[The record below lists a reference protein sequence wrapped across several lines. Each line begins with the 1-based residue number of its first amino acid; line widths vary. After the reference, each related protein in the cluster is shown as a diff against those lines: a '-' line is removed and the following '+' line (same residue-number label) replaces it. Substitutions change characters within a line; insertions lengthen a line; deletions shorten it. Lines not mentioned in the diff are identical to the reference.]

1 MSKYLTLSS
10 LTVVKSWLDTKLKT
24 DNQPTKDSSKLIT
37 SGAVYEAINK
47 TLSNIE
53 NGDEQTY

>member
-1 MSKYLTLSS
+1 MSKHLTLSS
-10 LTVVKSWLDTKLKT
+10 LITIKTWLDTKLKT
-24 DNQPTKDSSKLIT
+24 DNQPIKDSSKLIT

-47 TLSNIE
+47 ALSNIE